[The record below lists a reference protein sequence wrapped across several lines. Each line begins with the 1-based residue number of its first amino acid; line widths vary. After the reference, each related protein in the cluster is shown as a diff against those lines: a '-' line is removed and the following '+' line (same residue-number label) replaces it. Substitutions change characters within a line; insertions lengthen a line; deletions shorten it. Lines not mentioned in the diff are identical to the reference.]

1 VPPCR
6 LNPDEY
12 IRTPSGDYF
21 VKPSVRRGLLPEI
34 LENLLSARKR
44 YMHVSERIF
53 VLYRASIPLSAKE
66 YAVLLEYLV
75 MEPELMVPVI
85 LGPYLKRSVYPIII
99 YMFNF
104 LAKKVPYYILVPS

>member
-1 VPPCR
+1 VCVLCVRVRAYVCVCVCVHLHICSILSVCIVSTDFVAYCVCVHVSYR

-44 YMHVSERIF
+44 
-53 VLYRASIPLSAKE
+53 
-66 YAVLLEYLV
+66 
-75 MEPELMVPVI
+75 
-85 LGPYLKRSVYPIII
+85 
-99 YMFNF
+99 
-104 LAKKVPYYILVPS
+104 